1 MSLRLRLAM
10 PVVLALV
17 LALFAPRLSAQQTF
31 SSTVYFDYQYY
42 LTKDGLLTPGATAIT
57 NKFSF
62 RRAYFTYE
70 NRWGDLRFRFRL
82 DADNTANITAVSFSK
97 QSTSKDDKLRPFMKH
112 LYMQY
117 DNLIPASVFRVGMTE
132 TITFK
137 TAEDRWGFRS
147 VAKTLV
153 DGYKDVTGVEI
164 KATSADLGASL
175 TGTLT
180 KYFRYG
186 FMISNG
192 AHYSHAEND
201 KFKKFMVQGM
211 IVPVA
216 GISLVGYLDYE
227 RVNIDGADAKTYKF
241 DTYFEMVKNL
251 TLAFEWFTYNN
262 GTYKLADGAHYDVQ
276 GWSAFG
282 RYILAPNKL
291 TLFGRYDQYEPNTK
305 TADDKINLVIAG
317 LEWQPTDNVALKIQ
331 PNIWFYTYENPS
343 KKNDIAAVMTFFWT
357 F

>member
-1 MSLRLRLAM
+1 MSLLTKGSALAALLVALAILASPLR
-10 PVVLALV
+10 
-17 LALFAPRLSAQQTF
+17 AQQTF
-31 SSTVYFDYQYY
+31 NTTIYFDYQYF
-42 LTKDGLLTPGATAIT
+42 LTKDGPLTPGATAIT

-70 NRWGDLRFRFRL
+70 NRWGDLRFRFRF
-82 DADNTANITAVSFSK
+82 DADNTANITAVNFTK
-97 QSTSKDDKLRPFMKH
+97 ASTSKDDKLRPFIKH

-117 DNLIPASVFRVGMTE
+117 DNLIPDSVLRIGMAE
-132 TITFK
+132 TLTFK
-137 TAEDRWGFRS
+137 PAEERWGLRS

-164 KATSADLGASL
+164 DATSADIGASL

-180 KYFRYG
+180 KYLRYG
-186 FMISNG
+186 FQATNG
-192 AHYSHAEND
+192 SAYSHAEND
-201 KFKKFMVQGM
+201 KYKKILVQGS
-211 IVPVA
+211 IVPLA
-216 GISLVGYLDYE
+216 GLSLVGYMDYE
-227 RVNIDGADAKTYKF
+227 RQTDTASAKTYKF
-241 DTYFEMVKNL
+241 DTFFEMVKNL

-262 GTYKLADGAHYDVQ
+262 GTYKLADGTHYDVQ

-282 RYILAPNKL
+282 RYIVAPNKL

-305 TADDKINLVIAG
+305 TGEDKINLVIAG

-331 PNIWFYTYENPS
+331 PNIWIYTYENPD
-343 KKNDIAAVMTFFWT
+343 KKNDIAAVMTFFWS